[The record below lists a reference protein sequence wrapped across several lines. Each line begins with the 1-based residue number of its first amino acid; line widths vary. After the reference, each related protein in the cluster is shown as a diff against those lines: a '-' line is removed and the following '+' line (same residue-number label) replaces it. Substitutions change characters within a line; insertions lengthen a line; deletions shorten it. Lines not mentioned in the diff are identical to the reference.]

1 MGMLTRFDI
10 STDFTQFF
18 LVLTVVLILVGV
30 LLTRI
35 VPKKAKKGRKS
46 KVDDRFVSREG
57 ELIE

>member
-18 LVLTVVLILVGV
+18 LGLTVVLLIVTV

-35 VPKKAKKGRKS
+35 APKKRRRSRG
-46 KVDDRFVSREG
+46 KVDDRFVNREG

>member
-10 STDFTQFF
+10 SSTFTQFF

-35 VPKKAKKGRKS
+35 SPKKRRRQRG
-46 KVDDRFVSREG
+46 KVDDRFVNREG